1 MSNFD
6 WFMNATEDII
16 DSYFIT
22 SELVDIDISE
32 SELTEM
38 THFDSPASQTAD
50 NAGDSDIPLGKLVL

>member
-6 WFMNATEDII
+6 WFMNAAEDII

-38 THFDSPASQTAD
+38 THFDSLTSQTAD
-50 NAGDSDIPLGKLVL
+50 KAGDSDIPLGKLVL